1 MSLQSFSSTG
11 GGYSLNPPMER
22 AKLELGF
29 KSEIMFVKEK
39 NPKRNLLEAINVTK
53 IFQQNL
59 AGVETENSSNQKQHS
74 KLDFRVFC
82 SQRITKLMEH

>member
-1 MSLQSFSSTG
+1 
-11 GGYSLNPPMER
+11 MER